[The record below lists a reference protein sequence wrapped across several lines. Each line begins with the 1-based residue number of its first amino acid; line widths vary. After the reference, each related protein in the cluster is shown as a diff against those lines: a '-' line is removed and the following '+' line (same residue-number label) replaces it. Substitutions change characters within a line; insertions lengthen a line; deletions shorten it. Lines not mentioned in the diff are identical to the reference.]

1 MAGDLDYELLD
12 VVKAMMEGS
21 LAPEIREELTGHAA
35 VKRVFPSSRFGN
47 IAGCIILDGRIARS
61 NHIRVQRDGKVL
73 HTGRISSI
81 RRENDEVK
89 EIREGFECGMLIK
102 DFNTVEVGDIF
113 ETFKLVEVKRLLEI

>member
-1 MAGDLDYELLD
+1 
-12 VVKAMMEGS
+12 MMEGS
-21 LAPEIREELTGHAA
+21 LAPEIKEEITGHAE

-47 IAGCIILDGRIARS
+47 IAGCIIVDGRIARS
-61 NHIRVQRDGKVL
+61 NHIRVQRDGQVV
-73 HTGRISSI
+73 HTGRIASI

-102 DFNTVEVGDIF
+102 DFNGVEVGDTF